1 MFLQIIGE
9 IMENDVLLF
18 YETNVTLSPHVLCY
32 TQINLNQSMV
42 ISKQK
47 QKLLA
52 IKQIKSML

>member
-1 MFLQIIGE
+1 MFLQIVGE
-9 IMENDVLLF
+9 IIASDELLS
-18 YETNVTLSPHVLCY
+18 YESDVTLSPHVLCY